1 MTREIKSSTLTD
13 SRLANV
19 AANAIHQAFKD
30 YCRAFAEITGRA
42 QARFELRDWA
52 GQRQDAQERLA
63 LYRDMIDQTEADVR
77 RLLAGRVENKLVWA
91 GMKAV
96 YSGLSAREEAW
107 ELAETFFNSVTRRI
121 FTTVG
126 VDPQIEFVAS
136 DFDTPPTQAPG
147 RVYRTYAGGVCTP
160 ALFLPLIEDF
170 TWNTL
175 FADISADVR
184 AVSARVSAYIG
195 ELGLSDTVEHI
206 DMLPHPFYRGQAAY
220 LIGRIATGG
229 STIPFVLALFHPPQG
244 IVVDAVLLDE
254 AAVSILFSF
263 ARSYFHVQ
271 VAHPYEVVQFIRTLI
286 PRKRVAEIYI
296 SLGYNKHGKTE
307 LYRDILAQLATS
319 PAQFRHAP
327 GQKGMVMIVFDLPDY
342 DLVFKIIRDRF
353 ARPKQTTRQEVK
365 ARYEL
370 VFRHDRAGR
379 LIDAQAFEHLEIHR
393 DRFTA
398 DLLAELETEAGR
410 TVHISPEQVV
420 IEYVYIERRVTPLD
434 LYLQQAEPAAAKAM
448 VVEYGR
454 AIKDLAET
462 NIFPGDLLLK
472 NFGVTR
478 HGRVVFYDYDEL
490 RLLTDCHFRRI
501 PPARHPED
509 ELLDQPW
516 FHINENDI
524 FPEEFPRF
532 MGLSPHLLAHF
543 RAEHSDLFGVD
554 FWQSCQDRLR
564 QGIYRHIIPYGI
576 DYRLH
581 RQLNS

>member
-1 MTREIKSSTLTD
+1 MNAEPGTRPQPSRLTD

-19 AANAIHQAFKD
+19 AANAIHQAFQD
-30 YCRAFAEITGRA
+30 YCRAFAEMTGRA
-42 QARFELRDWA
+42 QVRFEKRDWA
-52 GQRQDAQERLA
+52 GQRADVQQRLD
-63 LYRDMIDQTEADVR
+63 LYRHHVAQIETIIR
-77 RLLAGRVENKLVWA
+77 HLLADRLENKLVWA

-96 YSGLSAREEAW
+96 YSGLSAREAAW
-107 ELAETFFNSVTRRI
+107 DLAETFFNSVTRRI

-126 VDPQIEFVAS
+126 VNPQIEFVAS
-136 DFDTPPTQAPG
+136 DFDAPPTQLPG
-147 RVYRTYAGGVCTP
+147 RVFRTYTGGICTP

-170 TWNTL
+170 TWNTF
-175 FADISADVR
+175 FADIAADVR
-184 AVSARVSAYIG
+184 AVSARVTAHLAG
-195 ELGLSDTVEHI
+195 LGLPPNVDQI
-206 DMLPHPFYRGQAAY
+206 DMLPAPFFRGQAAY
-220 LIGRIATGG
+220 LIGRIRAAGR
-229 STIPFVLALFHPPQG
+229 TIPFVLALFHPQEG
-244 IVVDAVLLDE
+244 IVVDAILLE
-254 AAVSILFSF
+254 ESGVSILFSF

-271 VAHPYEVVQFIRTLI
+271 VARPYEVVQFIRSLI

-307 LYRDILAQLATS
+307 LYRDLLAQLLVST
-319 PAQFRHAP
+319 AQFRPAP
-327 GQKGMVMIVFDLPDY
+327 GQKGMVMIVFTLPDY

-353 ARPKQTTRQEVK
+353 ARPKQTSRQDVK
-365 ARYEL
+365 ERYAL

-379 LIDAQAFEHLEIHR
+379 LVDAQVFEHLQIHR

-398 DLLAELETEAGR
+398 DLLAELEAEAGR
-410 TVHISPEQVV
+410 TVQINLEHVV
-420 IEYVYIERRVTPLD
+420 IEHVYVERRVIPLD
-434 LYLQQAEPAAAKAM
+434 LYLQQAEPEAAQAA

-490 RLLTDCHFRRI
+490 RLLTDCRFRRI
-501 PPARHPED
+501 PPARHPDD

-532 MGLSPHLLAHF
+532 MGLPPVLRQHF
-543 RAEHSDLFGVD
+543 QTHHGDLFDVT
-554 FWQSCQDRLR
+554 FWQSCQHRIHK
-564 QGIYRHIIPYGI
+564 GIYRHVIPYAEQN
-576 DYRLH
+576 RLH
-581 RQLNS
+581 